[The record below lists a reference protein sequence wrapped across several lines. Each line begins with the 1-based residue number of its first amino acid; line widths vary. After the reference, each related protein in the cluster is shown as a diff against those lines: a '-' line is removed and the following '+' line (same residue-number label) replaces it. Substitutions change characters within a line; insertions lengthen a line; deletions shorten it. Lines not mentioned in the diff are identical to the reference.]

1 MDDGMYRDARGR
13 LEYPSDHVGKRT
25 YVTVKGYG
33 YSVPKIYC
41 YMGSDRKYHIA
52 GTHFED
58 APSGPMVM
66 RDLEPY
72 RSPLDGSM
80 VTSRSQHRAHM
91 RQHGVIEMGNE
102 MPRMRRN
109 DAPMPSVGADIKR
122 AMGKL

>member
-1 MDDGMYRDARGR
+1 VFRDDRGR
-13 LEYPSDHVGKRT
+13 LEYPPEHVGRRT
-25 YVTVKGYG
+25 YVTVKGYN

-41 YMGSDRKYHIA
+41 YMGSDRRYHVI
-52 GTHFED
+52 GESFEETPG
-58 APSGPMVM
+58 APMIM

-102 MPRMRRN
+102 RPRMQRQ
-109 DAPMPSVGADIKR
+109 DVALPSVGADIKR

>member
-1 MDDGMYRDARGR
+1 MYIDEKGR
-13 LEYPSDHVGKRT
+13 LEYPKDHVGKRS
-25 YVTVKGYG
+25 YVTVEGYG

-41 YMGSDRKYHIA
+41 YMASDRRYYVI
-52 GTHFED
+52 GTYPVD
-58 APSGPMVM
+58 DTGAPMIM

-72 RSPLDGSM
+72 KSPLDGSM

-102 MPRMRRN
+102 QPRYRGPDIPLSR
-109 DAPMPSVGADIKR
+109 VGDDIKR